1 MSYQQNKPSQV
12 QRFNYLVSENI
23 TNGET
28 STALMEG
35 VAGFDTAS
43 SRVCDVHLAGLN
55 LFVNLQFNWAF
66 SSHNFYLFFIKER

>member
-1 MSYQQNKPSQV
+1 MVLSQLQI

-43 SRVCDVHLAGLN
+43 SRVCDVHLVQLGFLI
-55 LFVNLQFNWAF
+55 
-66 SSHNFYLFFIKER
+66 S

>member
-1 MSYQQNKPSQV
+1 MVLSQLQI

-43 SRVCDVHLAGLN
+43 SRVCDVHLAGLS
-55 LFVNLQFNWAF
+55 LFALT
-66 SSHNFYLFFIKER
+66 L

>member
-1 MSYQQNKPSQV
+1 MVLSQLQI
-12 QRFNYLVSENI
+12 QRYNYLVSENI

-43 SRVCDVHLAGLN
+43 GRVCDVHLAGLS
-55 LFVNLQFNWAF
+55 LFA
-66 SSHNFYLFFIKER
+66 